1 MRRTLLLLVAGGF
14 AGIVLAAPA
23 GATKGGYR
31 GTQVRVSAASVVD
44 FMQLARLDGLRRVY
58 GPLQPGVM
66 PEPQE
71 KAEPNVRMTL
81 PTPFDPP
88 LGLPDGHLSAPSPAP
103 AQGFVAQL
111 DAARYGTTT
120 SFIPP
125 DTAGAV
131 GPTRL
136 MSTLNSN
143 YVIQDRVDG
152 AVLGTVSM
160 STFWASVGAGVPFDP
175 RVLYDPYSDRWLVA
189 AVADPGLATS
199 SVLYGI
205 SDSGDPTGSWHLY
218 SLDVDPTD
226 TTWADFPTLGFD
238 QSKVAIGVN
247 LFANAGD
254 QYAGSSRLYAI
265 DYPALRAG
273 SAAAGAPTVIPVPNG
288 FTIQPAVTYSPSEST
303 LYLVEHGS
311 SAAGTYYFFTL
322 TGTTLSGGTSA
333 LSNPLGPW
341 TIPGGGNIL
350 PQSGGY
356 PIDSA
361 DARIGNAVFRNGHVY
376 YAQTIGLP
384 AGGQAG
390 NPRRTAVQWVELDRS
405 GAFVQGGRIVD
416 QSATADNGG
425 SWYAYPSISVNAD
438 DDVLVGF
445 SIFRS
450 TSFASAGYAFRYG
463 SDAPNTM
470 RDPVTLKAGE
480 GNYYKTFGGGRN
492 RWGDY
497 SSTQVDPVDDH
508 ALWTIQEYAGH
519 PVGTGD
525 GSGRWATW
533 WARIGGP
540 GAPLPPPPPP
550 FALACQVPR
559 VVGQKLT
566 TARARI
572 RSRHCRVGKLSYLSS
587 TTKKAGRVLR
597 ERPGAG
603 SRLAGGATIKLWVGK
618 GPRR

>member
-1 MRRTLLLLVAGGF
+1 VRRTLLLAAGGI
-14 AGIVLAAPA
+14 AGIALAAPA
-23 GATKGGYR
+23 GGTTGGYR
-31 GTQVRVSAASVVD
+31 ATQAPVSAASVVD
-44 FMQLARLDGLRRVY
+44 FMQLARLDGLRPAY
-58 GPLQPGVM
+58 GPLHPGVM

-71 KAEPNVRMTL
+71 KAEPNMRATL
-81 PTPFDPP
+81 STPFDPP

-111 DAARYGTTT
+111 DAARAGTTT

-143 YVIQDRVDG
+143 YVIQDRADG

-175 RVLYDPYSDRWLVA
+175 RVLYDPYSQRWLVA

-199 SVLYGI
+199 SVVYGI
-205 SDSGDPTGSWHLY
+205 SDSGDPAGSWHLY

-226 TTWADFPTLGFD
+226 STWADFPTLGFD
-238 QSKVAIGVN
+238 QSTIAIGVN
-247 LFANAGD
+247 LFTNAGD
-254 QYAGSSRLYAI
+254 EYAGFSRLYAI
-265 DYPALRAG
+265 DYAALKGNA
-273 SAAAGAPTVIPVPNG
+273 SSTPTAISIPKG

-303 LYLVEHGS
+303 LYLVEHGAS
-311 SAAGTYYFFTL
+311 GAGTYYFFTL
-322 TGTTLSGGTSA
+322 NGSTLSGGTSA
-333 LSNPLGPW
+333 LSNPLGSW
-341 TIPGGGNIL
+341 TIPGSSDIL
-350 PQSGGY
+350 PQSGGS
-356 PIDSA
+356 PIASA

-384 AGGQAG
+384 AGGEAG

-416 QSATADNGG
+416 RSATADNGG
-425 SWYAYPSISVNAD
+425 RWYAYPSISVNAD

-480 GNYYKTFGGGRN
+480 GNYYKTFGGSRN

-508 ALWTIQEYAGH
+508 ALWTLQEYAGR
-519 PVGTGD
+519 PSGAGD

-533 WARIGGP
+533 WGKIGGP
-540 GAPLPPPPPP
+540 GVPPPPPP
-550 FALACQVPR
+550 PAFELSCQVPR
-559 VVGQKLT
+559 VVGQKLAK
-566 TARARI
+566 ARARI
-572 RSRHCRVGKLSYLSS
+572 RSRHCRVGKVSHVRSAR
-587 TTKKAGRVLR
+587 KQKGRVVR
-597 ERPGAG
+597 ERPGEG
-603 SRLAGGATIKLWVGK
+603 KRLASGAKINLWVG
-618 GPRR
+618 RAR